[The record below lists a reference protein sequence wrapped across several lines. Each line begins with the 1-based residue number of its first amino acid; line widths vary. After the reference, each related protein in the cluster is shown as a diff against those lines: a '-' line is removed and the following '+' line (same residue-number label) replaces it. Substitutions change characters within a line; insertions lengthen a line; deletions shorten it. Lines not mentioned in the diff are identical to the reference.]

1 MIAYLIGGPQDMV
14 KTLVPDNEFK
24 SRYLKFA
31 HAKVYAPGVDG
42 VPHLLGVDTPIPDN
56 VVVEELLYVKVYE
69 SWRGRGREQYAVFAY
84 SPDGLVP

>member
-24 SRYLKFA
+24 SRYLKFP

-42 VPHLLGVDTPIPDN
+42 RVPYLLGVDPPIPEN
-56 VVVEELLYVKVYE
+56 VAVEELLYLKVFQ
-69 SWRGRGREQYAVFAY
+69 SHSGREPYAVFAY